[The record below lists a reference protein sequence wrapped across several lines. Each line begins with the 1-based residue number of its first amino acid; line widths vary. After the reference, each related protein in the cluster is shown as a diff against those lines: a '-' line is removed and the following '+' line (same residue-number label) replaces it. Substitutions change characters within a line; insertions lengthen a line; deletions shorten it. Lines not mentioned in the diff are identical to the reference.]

1 MATSDSH
8 GEDKRLGIDR
18 RKFLQF
24 GTLAPAT
31 VAVAGIGLGSSVAF
45 VSTGNAQQSQTIFDL
60 ALEKEGLSK
69 TFSMKGYIGFG
80 AKSSYVDMEIVID
93 KELMRDFN
101 ITSRREYEAI
111 VQYSLQYDSKILEE
125 VSHGTMP
132 RKLVFGPLQP
142 PKGAVVHD
150 LSAGAKK
157 RRCWCMEPCDGAG
170 SYCYIWLAG
179 SGPRRAVF

>member
-1 MATSDSH
+1 MAASNRQV
-8 GEDKRLGIDR
+8 GDKRVSIER
-18 RKFLQF
+18 RKLLHF
-24 GTLAPAT
+24 GALAPASI
-31 VAVAGIGLGSSVAF
+31 AVSGIGLGSSFAF

-60 ALEKEGLSK
+60 ALEKKGLSK
-69 TFSMKGYIGFG
+69 SFSMKSYVGFG
-80 AKSSYVDMEIVID
+80 AKSRYVDVEIVID
-93 KELMRDFN
+93 KEFMQDFN
-101 ITSRREYEAI
+101 ITSRPEYEAL
-111 VQYSLQYDSKILEE
+111 VQYTLQYDWKILEE

-179 SGPRRAVF
+179 SGPRRAVL